1 MTCSIILKTK
11 DKVINYCH
19 QSLYIGLTQSSCKI
33 LSINNVST
41 PFNGPEGP
49 LCLNGK
55 FTGSYPLEY
64 THLHHEMATRN
75 QEKLISFTT
84 MCTAHEHTG
93 TRLQSIDDDLAM
105 YAQQMAQVDDTI
117 TIIFADHGN
126 TYTHFTHAVMEGRF
140 EQYHPAMF
148 MILPESVKQKLGD
161 TILNNLRDNQFKLF
175 TLLDVRGALISV
187 SNIENKEEKPQP
199 NGIFGP
205 ISNKRTCDDLDLRL
219 PNLCVCEGWDAEVR
233 NNTDQFGLLHFAV
246 GQLNNE
252 IQGQQIEI
260 RTEGKVPRCKML
272 TPNSF
277 YNVRERNKEGKL
289 ITSFDFMTSP
299 GIGSSNHHEVF
310 HVEIESQIDRKLS
323 SRNMKLLNYDRISK
337 YGPYRVC
344 ADKDVNPR
352 LCVCDKL
359 KSRDRHENIND
370 LVAREIGSEY
380 PKLSETA
387 DISIVK
393 NSRVSTCLYLRKISY
408 PEVKSES
415 KTSLYSITYE
425 VANVCPVQVNIKLEF
440 EVENLKPSTKAPY
453 EHTVEPYSVK
463 YIVTAIRDT
472 PYWDSSIV
480 SETLYGQPV

>member
-1 MTCSIILKTK
+1 M
-11 DKVINYCH
+11 
-19 QSLYIGLTQSSCKI
+19 
-33 LSINNVST
+33 ST
-41 PFNGPEGP
+41 PFSGPDGP

-55 FTGSYPLEY
+55 FTGSYPLEH
-64 THLHHEMATRN
+64 THLHHEMATRD
-75 QEKLISFTT
+75 QQKLISFTT

-148 MILPESVKQKLGD
+148 MILPESVKQKLGE
-161 TILNNLRDNQFKLF
+161 TVLNHLRDNQMKLF
-175 TLLDVRGALISV
+175 TLLDLREALITIPTINDNV
-187 SNIENKEEKPQP
+187 EGDLPPK
-199 NGIFGP
+199 GIFGP
-205 ISNKRTCDDLDLRL
+205 ISDERTCDDLDLRL
-219 PNLCVCEGWDAEVR
+219 PNMCVCEGWDVEVR

-246 GQLNNE
+246 GQLNND

-260 RTEGKVPRCKML
+260 RTKGKVPQCKML
-272 TPNSF
+272 TPTSF

-289 ITSFDFMTSP
+289 ITSLDFVTSP

-323 SRNMKLLNYDRISK
+323 SRNMKLLNFDRISK
-337 YGPYRVC
+337 YGPYRTC
-344 ADKDVNPR
+344 ADKDINPR

-359 KSRDRHENIND
+359 KSKDRHERISD
-370 LVAREIGSEY
+370 LVTREIGSEY
-380 PKLSETA
+380 PRLSETA
-387 DISIVK
+387 DVSIVK
-393 NSRVSTCLYLRKISY
+393 NSRISTCLYLRKISY

-425 VANVCPVQVNIKLEF
+425 VANVCPTQVQVNLEF
-440 EVENLKPSTKAPY
+440 EVENLKPSTKGPY

-472 PYWDSSIV
+472 PYWDSRIV
-480 SETLYGQPV
+480 SETLSGQPV

>member
-1 MTCSIILKTK
+1 M
-11 DKVINYCH
+11 
-19 QSLYIGLTQSSCKI
+19 
-33 LSINNVST
+33 ST
-41 PFNGPEGP
+41 PFNGPDGP

-55 FTGSYPLEY
+55 FTGSYPLEH
-64 THLHHEMATRN
+64 THLHHEMATRD
-75 QEKLISFTT
+75 QQKLISFTT

-148 MILPESVKQKLGD
+148 MILPESVKQKLGE
-161 TILNNLRDNQFKLF
+161 TVLNHLRDNQMKLF
-175 TLLDVRGALISV
+175 TLLDLREALITIPTINDNV
-187 SNIENKEEKPQP
+187 EGNLPPK
-199 NGIFGP
+199 GIFGP
-205 ISNKRTCDDLDLRL
+205 ISDERTCDDLDLRL
-219 PNLCVCEGWDAEVR
+219 PNMCVCEGWDIEVR

-246 GQLNNE
+246 GQLNND

-260 RTEGKVPRCKML
+260 RTQGKVPQCKML
-272 TPNSF
+272 TPISF

-289 ITSFDFMTSP
+289 ITSLDFVTSP

-323 SRNMKLLNYDRISK
+323 SRNMKLLNFDRISK
-337 YGPYRVC
+337 YGPYRAC
-344 ADKDVNPR
+344 ADKDINPR

-359 KSRDRHENIND
+359 KSKDRHERISD
-370 LVAREIGSEY
+370 LVTREIGSEY
-380 PKLSETA
+380 PRLSETA
-387 DISIVK
+387 DVSVVK
-393 NSRVSTCLYLRKISY
+393 NSRISTCLYLRKISY

-425 VANVCPVQVNIKLEF
+425 VANVCPTQVQVNLEF
-440 EVENLKPSTKAPY
+440 EVENLKPSTKGPY

-472 PYWDSSIV
+472 PHWNSRIL
-480 SETLYGQPV
+480 SEKLSKK